1 MIKSAALVERTV
13 NIGTADNANNVTRYD
28 IKITTADTMIS
39 QSTKVT
45 IKLTFT
51 NVKNSKGETVNVTV
65 PVEITVNA
73 AV

>member
-1 MIKSAALVERTV
+1 
-13 NIGTADNANNVTRYD
+13 
-28 IKITTADTMIS
+28 MIS

-51 NVKNSKGETVNVTV
+51 NVKNSKGEIVNVTV